1 MRLWVVVAQPGT
13 SRGRFWA
20 DSREPQAGET
30 SMSPRV
36 STEAQNTRSALR
48 GVQRGRPGPSSPQ
61 SLGFHTQKP
70 YQGLALCTVSDPE
83 RNEASSATKFTNLC
97 GQGKVCE
104 REHTR
109 VCVCVFMTLCVYLSL
124 SSLPHANLTIQQNVE
139 GPFRIYLRNTQRV
152 GLCRRYS
159 D

>member
-1 MRLWVVVAQPGT
+1 
-13 SRGRFWA
+13 
-20 DSREPQAGET
+20 
-30 SMSPRV
+30 MSPRV
-36 STEAQNTRSALR
+36 STEAQNTRGALH

-61 SLGFHTQKP
+61 SLGFHAQKP

-83 RNEASSATKFTNLC
+83 PNEASFATKFTNLC
-97 GQGKVCE
+97 VQG
-104 REHTR
+104 R
-109 VCVCVFMTLCVYLSL
+109 VCVREHARVCAFVFMTLCVYLLL

-152 GLCRRYS
+152 RLCRRYS